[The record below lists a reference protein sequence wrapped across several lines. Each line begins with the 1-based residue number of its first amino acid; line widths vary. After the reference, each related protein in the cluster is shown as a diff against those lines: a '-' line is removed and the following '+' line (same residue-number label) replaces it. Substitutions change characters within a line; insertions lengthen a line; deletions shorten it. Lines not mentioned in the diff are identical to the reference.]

1 MEHKR
6 QRVQFGW
13 LDLKKKRNGPEVWV
27 LRYRETLADGSK
39 RVPSLIVGSIKE
51 YPTVSRAR
59 TASMSL
65 LLSIN
70 QERPKGVPVSFGAVI
85 ERYLAQEL
93 PERNSTA
100 SRYQSWLKNYVKP
113 KWAECLLDQIKPLL
127 VEDWLKKLPLAPKSK
142 SHLKN
147 LMRVLFNA
155 AMRWELIPYQHN
167 PMSLVRVKDSSKRQ
181 RQPKALSVDEFRKL
195 LEHIPE
201 PFRTMCI
208 VAMCLG
214 LRVSEILGLR
224 WDDID
229 WEGLRLAV
237 RQAYVYG
244 KQGDVKTQ
252 ASHRWMPLDRSLA
265 ERLRQHRARLAPPVK
280 SEDWIFANPE
290 TGKPYWPGRI
300 QENWLVPAAEKAGIG
315 RIGWHTFRHSHSTL
329 LHALGVD
336 LKVQQELLRHAD
348 VRTTMNIYT
357 QAVPSALRE
366 ANSKVV
372 RLVLPAQG
380 LALMAPRGPSKSY
393 KPLLAKEMLVGAVGI
408 EPTTFGL
415 KGRCSTTELRPCGMN
430 FFIVACSE
438 SRTVAAA
445 G

>member
-13 LDLKKKRNGPEVWV
+13 VCLKARKKGPDVWV
-27 LRYRETLADGSK
+27 LRYRENLSSGVTTRRSAIIG
-39 RVPSLIVGSIKE
+39 
-51 YPTVSRAR
+51 TVQKFPNESQAR
-59 TASMSL
+59 KAALSWLFSM
-65 LLSIN
+65 N
-70 QERPKGVPVSFGAVI
+70 AETCKGTPVSFGAVMR
-85 ERYLAQEL
+85 RYLAEEI
-93 PERNSTA
+93 PERVSTA
-100 SRYQSWLKNYVKP
+100 SRYRCWLKNHVEP
-113 KWAECLLDQIKPLL
+113 KWRDYSMEQIKPLL
-127 VEDWLKKLPLAPKSK
+127 VEDWLKKLDLAPKSK

-181 RQPKALSVDEFRKL
+181 RQPKAVSVEEFRKL
-195 LEHIPE
+195 LEHVPE

-214 LRVSEILGLR
+214 LRVSEILGLK
-224 WDDID
+224 WKDID

-244 KQGDVKTQ
+244 QEGELKTQ
-252 ASHRWMPLDRSLA
+252 ASQRWLPVDRLLA
-265 ERLRQHRARLAPPVK
+265 EKLREHKKKFASFASCEAWV
-280 SEDWIFANPE
+280 FANPE
-290 TGKPYWPGRI
+290 TGRPYWPGRI

-372 RLVLPAQG
+372 RLVLPAQ
-380 LALMAPRGPSKSY
+380 
-393 KPLLAKEMLVGAVGI
+393 
-408 EPTTFGL
+408 
-415 KGRCSTTELRPCGMN
+415 
-430 FFIVACSE
+430 VA
-438 SRTVAAA
+438 
-445 G
+445 

>member
-13 LDLKKKRNGPEVWV
+13 VSLKARKKGPDVWV
-27 LRYRETLADGSK
+27 LRYRENLPDGS
-39 RVPSLIVGSIKE
+39 SIRRSVAIGTVEE
-51 YPTVSRAR
+51 YPNESQAR
-59 TASMSL
+59 KAALSW
-65 LLSIN
+65 LLSMN
-70 QERPKGVPVSFGAVI
+70 AEPANGPPVSFGAVI
-85 ERYLAQEL
+85 HRYLAEEI
-93 PERNSTA
+93 PERASTA
-100 SRYQSWLKNYVKP
+100 SRYRCWLKNHVEP
-113 KWAECLLDQIKPLL
+113 KWRDSPIEQIKPLL
-127 VEDWLKKLPLAPKSK
+127 VEEWLKKLDLAPKSK

-155 AMRWELIPYQHN
+155 AMRWELIPYQLN

-181 RQPKALSVDEFRKL
+181 QEPKALSVDEFRRV
-195 LEHIPE
+195 LENIPE

-224 WDDID
+224 WNDID

-252 ASHRWMPLDRSLA
+252 ASHRWMPLDRLLA
-265 ERLRQHRARLAPPVK
+265 ERLRQHKARLAPLAK
-280 SEDWIFANPE
+280 SDDWICANQE

-300 QENWLVPAAEKAGIG
+300 QENWLVPAAKKAGIG
-315 RIGWHTFRHSHSTL
+315 RIGWHSFRHSHSTL

-348 VRTTMNIYT
+348 VRTTLNIYT
-357 QAVPSALRE
+357 QAVPAALRK
-366 ANSKVV
+366 ANSKVA
-372 RLVLPAQG
+372 RLVLPAQ
-380 LALMAPRGPSKSY
+380 
-393 KPLLAKEMLVGAVGI
+393 
-408 EPTTFGL
+408 
-415 KGRCSTTELRPCGMN
+415 
-430 FFIVACSE
+430 VA
-438 SRTVAAA
+438 
-445 G
+445 

>member
-1 MEHKR
+1 M
-6 QRVQFGW
+6 
-13 LDLKKKRNGPEVWV
+13 WV
-27 LRYRETLADGSK
+27 LRYRENRPDGSK
-39 RVPSLIVGSIKE
+39 KRRSEAIGTVE
-51 YPTVSRAR
+51 QFPTESQAR
-59 TASMSL
+59 KAALSWLFSM
-65 LLSIN
+65 N
-70 QERPKGVPVSFGAVI
+70 AETCNGTPVSFGAVMR
-85 ERYLAQEL
+85 RYLAEEI
-93 PERNSTA
+93 PERISTA
-100 SRYQSWLKNYVKP
+100 SRYRCWLKNHVEP
-113 KWAECLLDQIKPLL
+113 KWGDYSMEQIKPLL
-127 VEDWLKKLPLAPKSK
+127 VENWLKKLDLAPKSK

-167 PMSLVRVKDSSKRQ
+167 PMSLVRVKDSSKRL
-181 RQPKALSVDEFRKL
+181 RQPKALSVEEFRNL
-195 LEHIPE
+195 LEHVPE

-214 LRVSEILGLR
+214 LRVSEILGLK
-224 WDDID
+224 WKDID

-244 KQGDVKTQ
+244 QEGELKTQ
-252 ASHRWMPLDRSLA
+252 ASQRWMPLDRLLA
-265 ERLRQHRARLAPPVK
+265 EKLREHKKKFASFASCEAWV
-280 SEDWIFANPE
+280 FANPE
-290 TGKPYWPGRI
+290 TGRPYWPGRI

-372 RLVLPAQG
+372 RLVLPAQ
-380 LALMAPRGPSKSY
+380 
-393 KPLLAKEMLVGAVGI
+393 
-408 EPTTFGL
+408 
-415 KGRCSTTELRPCGMN
+415 
-430 FFIVACSE
+430 VA
-438 SRTVAAA
+438 
-445 G
+445 

>member
-13 LDLKKKRNGPEVWV
+13 VCLKQRKKGPSVWI
-27 LRYRETLADGSK
+27 LRYRDNLSQGRKKRRSVAIGTIEQFSNESQARKAAFSWLFSMNAEASK
-39 RVPSLIVGSIKE
+39 G
-51 YPTVSRAR
+51 A
-59 TASMSL
+59 
-65 LLSIN
+65 
-70 QERPKGVPVSFGAVI
+70 PVCFGAVI
-85 ERYLAQEL
+85 RRYLAEEI
-93 PERNSTA
+93 PERDSTA
-100 SRYQSWLKNYVKP
+100 SRYRCWLKNHIEP
-113 KWAECLLDQIKPLL
+113 KWENYPLEQIKPML
-127 VEDWLKKLPLAPKSK
+127 VEDWLKKLDLAPKSK

-181 RQPKALSVDEFRKL
+181 REPKVLCVDEFRRV
-195 LEHIPE
+195 LENIRE

-214 LRVSEILGLR
+214 LRVSEILGLKWR
-224 WDDID
+224 DID
-229 WEGLRLAV
+229 WDGLRLAV

-244 KQGDVKTQ
+244 KQGDVKTR
-252 ASHRWMPLDRSLA
+252 ASHRWMPLDRLLA
-265 ERLRQHRARLAPPVK
+265 ERLRQHKARMPAQAG
-280 SEDWIFANPE
+280 SEDWVFANPE

-300 QENWLVPAAEKAGIG
+300 QENWLVPAAEKAGVG

-357 QAVPSALRE
+357 HAVPAALRE

-372 RLVLPAQG
+372 QLVLPAQ
-380 LALMAPRGPSKSY
+380 
-393 KPLLAKEMLVGAVGI
+393 
-408 EPTTFGL
+408 
-415 KGRCSTTELRPCGMN
+415 
-430 FFIVACSE
+430 VA
-438 SRTVAAA
+438 
-445 G
+445 